1 MSIDSVPMTQEGYDK
16 LKADLDHMQ
25 NVLMPELARRI
36 AEARSEG
43 DLSENAEYQ
52 GTRQEQGFLQA
63 RIDLLKDKL
72 SRAYI
77 VDPASLPQDT
87 VVFGARVTIKDL
99 DSGEQTTYELVGPGF
114 EDYDQNKILTSSP
127 RGQALLG
134 KKVGDK
140 VLITVPRGQLRYE
153 ILKISIGEAK

>member
-1 MSIDSVPMTQEGYDK
+1 MSIDSVPMTQEGYNK

-25 NVLMPELARRI
+25 NVQMPELARRI

-52 GTRQEQGFLQA
+52 GTRQEQGLLQA

-99 DSGEQTTYELVGPGF
+99 DSGEQVTYELVGPGF

-140 VLITVPRGQLRYE
+140 VLINVPRGQLRYE
-153 ILKISIGEAK
+153 ILSIAAAT